1 MRVNLSISLAL
12 TAMLLPLSCSK
23 TDVQE
28 GAGSLPGNRVLE
40 LTVGSGPATKASA
53 GKTAWIPGRDKIL
66 VSFAQPTESGIAI
79 SEGFYNIKNSDG
91 GTEPDGKP
99 ILWQNTNPAS
109 IYAWYWMSSNISEEL
124 YISDQSTPDRFK
136 YYDVLSASVSD
147 VEFGT
152 RPNLNFSH
160 ALAKIRILWR
170 DESLLRPSYWRPAVR
185 ATNPKFFSN
194 SLEISLEKESTG
206 LYALKAGGNAGW
218 IIPYETEQMTWECLI
233 PAQTIS
239 GTAIK
244 LMLQKGDETPYE
256 SAVLIE
262 ETTFEAGKTYSYT
275 LVSDPMNSKVEV
287 AVSNIHDWSTEE
299 NGGNLT
305 LKELVRLETAPA
317 KDGVIRI
324 EKDAD
329 ITGET
334 ENTVEIA
341 DGCKVD
347 LWGVKIH
354 GGIITEG
361 NVTLNVHGYDNLV
374 ETSEDG
380 MPGIWP
386 KSGGTLTI
394 KGTEEFRQQWS
405 SQIEVY
411 SKKDAAAIGGGTN
424 RPAGNIIIT
433 GWLSVNIVA
442 GWLPSDGEQ
451 YTSDSRGAGI
461 GGGYDNAPCGDI
473 TISDG
478 VRGAAVCMG
487 DGAGIG
493 GGAKNSGCGNISIL
507 AARMDVYQYD
517 EGYGAAIG
525 GGYDNSPC
533 GDISIAKGNVD
544 STTNI
549 DINNADRENVH
560 RNTKGSGIGGGVKNS
575 GCGTIDLSYG
585 YMLVF
590 GPQEGSGIGDG
601 VDNSSCRGIFIRTGI
616 QTGIRSIEVYTSE
629 GTSSTSGTLT
639 FDGDYTIKEPYNE
652 YWHYWAVYGK

>member
-185 ATNPKFFSN
+185 ATNPRFFSN
-194 SLEISLEKESTG
+194 SLEMSLEKESTG

-244 LMLQKGDETPYE
+244 LMLQKGDEPTYE

-275 LVSDPMNSKVEV
+275 LVSDPLNSKVEV
-287 AVSNIHDWSTEE
+287 AVSNIHDWSTEKS
-299 NGGNLT
+299 GGNLT
-305 LKELVRLETAPA
+305 LKELVRLESAPA

-324 EKDAD
+324 EKDVD

-616 QTGIRSIEVYTSE
+616 RSIEIYTSE

-639 FDGDYTIKEPYNE
+639 FDGDYTIKEPQNPW
-652 YWHYWAVYGK
+652 WHYWAVSGK

>member
-79 SEGFYNIKNSDG
+79 AKGFTIKNSDG

-244 LMLQKGDETPYE
+244 LMLQKGDEPPYE

-275 LVSDPMNSKVEV
+275 LVSDPLNSKVEV

-299 NGGNLT
+299 SGGNLT
-305 LKELVRLETAPA
+305 LKELVRLESAPA

-324 EKDAD
+324 EKDVD

-347 LWGVKIH
+347 LWEVKIR

-461 GGGYDNAPCGDI
+461 GGGYDNAQCGDI

-616 QTGIRSIEVYTSE
+616 RSIEIYTSE

-639 FDGDYTIKEPYNE
+639 FDGDYTIKEPQNPW
-652 YWHYWAVYGK
+652 WHYWAVSGK

>member
-244 LMLQKGDETPYE
+244 LMLQKGDEPPYE

-275 LVSDPMNSKVEV
+275 LVSDPLNSKVEV

-299 NGGNLT
+299 SGGNLT
-305 LKELVRLETAPA
+305 LKELVRLESAPA

-324 EKDAD
+324 EKDVD

-347 LWGVKIH
+347 LWEVKIR

-616 QTGIRSIEVYTSE
+616 RSIEIYTSE

-639 FDGDYTIKEPYNE
+639 FDGDYTIKEPQNPW
-652 YWHYWAVYGK
+652 WHYWAVSGK

>member
-244 LMLQKGDETPYE
+244 LMLQKGDEPPYE

-275 LVSDPMNSKVEV
+275 LVSDPLNSKVEV
-287 AVSNIHDWSTEE
+287 AVSNIHDWSSEE

-305 LKELVRLETAPA
+305 LKELVRLESAPA

-324 EKDAD
+324 EKDVD

-334 ENTVEIA
+334 KNTVEIA

-347 LWGVKIH
+347 LWEVKIR

-616 QTGIRSIEVYTSE
+616 RSIEIYTSE

>member
-185 ATNPKFFSN
+185 ATNPRFFSN
-194 SLEISLEKESTG
+194 SLEMSLEKESTG
-206 LYALKAGGNAGW
+206 LYALKAGGDAGW

-244 LMLQKGDETPYE
+244 LMLQKGDEPPYE

-275 LVSDPMNSKVEV
+275 LVSDPLNSKVEV

-299 NGGNLT
+299 SGGNLT
-305 LKELVRLETAPA
+305 LKELVRLESAPA

-324 EKDAD
+324 EQDVD

-347 LWGVKIH
+347 LWEVKIR

-616 QTGIRSIEVYTSE
+616 RSIEIYTSE

-639 FDGDYTIKEPYNE
+639 FDGDYTIKEPQNPW
-652 YWHYWAVYGK
+652 WHYWAVSGK

>member
-185 ATNPKFFSN
+185 ATNPIFFSN

-244 LMLQKGDETPYE
+244 LMLQKGDEPPYE

-275 LVSDPMNSKVEV
+275 LVSDPLNSKVEV

-299 NGGNLT
+299 SGGNLT

>member
-124 YISDQSTPDRFK
+124 HISDQSTPDRSE

-275 LVSDPMNSKVEV
+275 LVSDPLNSKVEV

-305 LKELVRLETAPA
+305 LKELVRLESAPA

-324 EKDAD
+324 EKDVD

-347 LWGVKIH
+347 LWEVKIR

-616 QTGIRSIEVYTSE
+616 RSIEIYTSE

-639 FDGDYTIKEPYNE
+639 FDGDYTIKEPQNPW
-652 YWHYWAVYGK
+652 WHYWAVSGK

>member
-23 TDVQE
+23 TDIQE
-28 GAGSLPGNRVLE
+28 GAGSLPGNQVLE

-244 LMLQKGDETPYE
+244 LMLQKGDEPPYE

-275 LVSDPMNSKVEV
+275 LVSDPLNSKVEV

-299 NGGNLT
+299 SGGNLT
-305 LKELVRLETAPA
+305 LKELVRLESAPA

-324 EKDAD
+324 EKDVD

-347 LWGVKIH
+347 LWEVKIR

-616 QTGIRSIEVYTSE
+616 RSIEIYTSE

-639 FDGDYTIKEPYNE
+639 FDGDYTIKEPQNPW
-652 YWHYWAVYGK
+652 WHYWAVSGK

>member
-124 YISDQSTPDRFK
+124 YISDQSTPDRSE

-194 SLEISLEKESTG
+194 SLKISLEKESTG

-275 LVSDPMNSKVEV
+275 LVSDPLNSKVEV

-305 LKELVRLETAPA
+305 LKELVRLESAPA

-324 EKDAD
+324 EKDVD

-334 ENTVEIA
+334 KNTVEIA

-347 LWGVKIH
+347 LWEVKIR

-616 QTGIRSIEVYTSE
+616 RSIEIYTSE

-639 FDGDYTIKEPYNE
+639 FDGDYTIKEPQNPW
-652 YWHYWAVYGK
+652 WHYWAVSGK

>member
-1 MRVNLSISLAL
+1 M
-12 TAMLLPLSCSK
+12 
-23 TDVQE
+23 
-28 GAGSLPGNRVLE
+28 
-40 LTVGSGPATKASA
+40 
-53 GKTAWIPGRDKIL
+53 
-66 VSFAQPTESGIAI
+66 
-79 SEGFYNIKNSDG
+79 
-91 GTEPDGKP
+91 
-99 ILWQNTNPAS
+99 
-109 IYAWYWMSSNISEEL
+109 
-124 YISDQSTPDRFK
+124 
-136 YYDVLSASVSD
+136 
-147 VEFGT
+147 
-152 RPNLNFSH
+152 
-160 ALAKIRILWR
+160 
-170 DESLLRPSYWRPAVR
+170 
-185 ATNPKFFSN
+185 
-194 SLEISLEKESTG
+194 SLEKESTG
-206 LYALKAGGNAGW
+206 LYALKAGGDAGW

-244 LMLQKGDETPYE
+244 LTLQKGDETPYE

-275 LVSDPMNSKVEV
+275 LVSDPLNSKIEV
-287 AVSNIHDWSTEE
+287 AASSIHDWSSEE

-305 LKELVRLETAPA
+305 LKKPVRLETAPA

-394 KGTEEFRQQWS
+394 KGTEEFRQHWP

-590 GPQEGSGIGDG
+590 GPQEGAGIGDG
-601 VDNSSCRGIFIRTGI
+601 VDNSPCQGIFIRTGI
-616 QTGIRSIEVYTSE
+616 QTGIRSIEIYTSE

>member
-152 RPNLNFSH
+152 KPNLSFGH

-185 ATNPKFFSN
+185 ATNPIFFSN

-244 LMLQKGDETPYE
+244 LMLQKGDEPPYE

-275 LVSDPMNSKVEV
+275 LVSDPLNSKVEV

-299 NGGNLT
+299 SGGNLT
-305 LKELVRLETAPA
+305 LKELVRLESAPA

-324 EKDAD
+324 EKDVD

-347 LWGVKIH
+347 LWEVKIR

-616 QTGIRSIEVYTSE
+616 RSIEIYTSE

-639 FDGDYTIKEPYNE
+639 FDGDYTIKEPQNPW
-652 YWHYWAVYGK
+652 WHYWAVSGK

>member
-244 LMLQKGDETPYE
+244 LMLQKGDEPPYE

-275 LVSDPMNSKVEV
+275 LVSDPLNSKVEV

-299 NGGNLT
+299 SGGNLT
-305 LKELVRLETAPA
+305 LKELVRLESAPA

-324 EKDAD
+324 EKDVD

-347 LWGVKIH
+347 LWEVKIR

-590 GPQEGSGIGDG
+590 GPQEGAGIGDG
-601 VDNSSCRGIFIRTGI
+601 VDNSPCQGIFIRTGI
-616 QTGIRSIEVYTSE
+616 QTGIRSIEIYTSE
-629 GTSSTSGTLT
+629 GTNSTSGTLT

>member
-1 MRVNLSISLAL
+1 MRVKYSISLAL
-12 TAMLLPLSCSK
+12 SVMLLPLSCTK
-23 TDVQE
+23 TDVQD
-28 GAGSLPGNRVLE
+28 GTAASTGIRPLE

-53 GKTAWIPGRDKIL
+53 GKTAWIPGMDKIL

-109 IYAWYWMSSNISEEL
+109 IYAWYWPSSNISKKL
-124 YISDQSTPDRFK
+124 YISDQSTPHGFEHC
-136 YYDVLSASVSD
+136 DVLSASVSD
-147 VEFGT
+147 VKFGT

-170 DESLLRPSYWRPAVR
+170 DESLLQYWRPAVR
-185 ATNPKFFSN
+185 ATNPRFFSN
-194 SLEISLEKESTG
+194 SLEMSLEKESTG
-206 LYALKAGGNAGW
+206 LYALKAGGDAGW

-244 LMLQKGDETPYE
+244 LMLKKGDEPPYE

-275 LVSDPMNSKVEV
+275 LVSDPLNSKVEV
-287 AVSNIHDWSTEE
+287 AASSIHDWSSEE

-305 LKELVRLETAPA
+305 LKKPVRLETAPA

-354 GGIITEG
+354 GGIIAEG

-394 KGTEEFRQQWS
+394 KGTEEFRQHWP

-590 GPQEGSGIGDG
+590 GPQEGAGIGDG
-601 VDNSSCRGIFIRTGI
+601 VDNSPCQGIFIRTGI
-616 QTGIRSIEVYTSE
+616 QTGIRSIEIYTSE

>member
-244 LMLQKGDETPYE
+244 LMLQKGDEPPYE

-275 LVSDPMNSKVEV
+275 LVSDPLNSKVEV

-299 NGGNLT
+299 SGGNLT
-305 LKELVRLETAPA
+305 LKELVRLESAPA

-324 EKDAD
+324 EKDVD

-347 LWGVKIH
+347 LWEVKIR

-616 QTGIRSIEVYTSE
+616 RSIEIYTSE

-639 FDGDYTIKEPYNE
+639 FDGDYTIKEPQNPW
-652 YWHYWAVYGK
+652 WHYWAVYGK

>member
-1 MRVNLSISLAL
+1 
-12 TAMLLPLSCSK
+12 MLLPLSCTK
-23 TDVQE
+23 TDVQD
-28 GAGSLPGNRVLE
+28 GATKLPPGSRPPLE

-53 GKTAWIPGRDKIL
+53 GKTEWIPGTDRIH
-66 VSFAQPTESGIAI
+66 VVFAQPTGNGITL
-79 SEGFYNIKNSDG
+79 SEGFYKIKDSDG

-99 ILWQNTNPAS
+99 VLWQNTNPAS
-109 IYAWYWMSSNISEEL
+109 VYAWYWPSDDFAAKVDL
-124 YISDQSTPDRFK
+124 SDQSTPEK
-136 YYDVLSASVSD
+136 VKAIDVLSATVSD
-147 VEFGT
+147 VKFGT
-152 RPNLNFSH
+152 KPKLSFGH

-170 DESLLRPSYWRPAVR
+170 DESLLWSNWRQPTVLASNAR
-185 ATNPKFFSN
+185 FFSN
-194 SLEISLEKESTG
+194 SMEMSLEKESTG
-206 LYALKAGGNAGW
+206 LYALTAGGDAGW
-218 IIPYETEQMTWECLI
+218 IVPCPYEDEQMTWECLI
-233 PAQTIS
+233 PAQKIS
-239 GTAIK
+239 GAAIK
-244 LMLQKGDETPYE
+244 LTLKKGDEEPYE
-256 SAVLIE
+256 SAVFIE
-262 ETTFEAGKTYSYT
+262 ETTFEAGRTYSYT
-275 LVSDPMNSKVEV
+275 LVSDPLNSEIKV
-287 AVSNIHDWSTEE
+287 AVSNIYDWSSEE

-305 LKELVRLETAPA
+305 LKKLVRLETAPA

-347 LWGVKIH
+347 LWDVKIH

-361 NVTLNVHGYDNLV
+361 NVTLDVHGVDNLV

-394 KGTEEFRQQWS
+394 NGPEDYRQWS
-405 SQIEVY
+405 SSIEVY

-424 RPAGNIIIT
+424 RPAGNIIIK
-433 GWLSVNIVA
+433 GWLSVNVVA
-442 GWLPSDGEQ
+442 GWLPSDGGQ

-473 TISDG
+473 TIDG
-478 VRGAAVCMG
+478 VYGSAVCMG

-493 GGAKNSGCGNISIL
+493 GGAKNSGCGDISIF
-507 AARMDVYQYD
+507 ATRMDIYQYD

-533 GDISIAKGNVD
+533 GDISIGKGNVD
-544 STTNI
+544 MTTNI
-549 DINNADRENVH
+549 DINNADRENIH

-590 GPQEGSGIGDG
+590 APQEGAGIGDG
-601 VDNSSCRGIFIRTGI
+601 VDNSPCQGIFIRTGI
-616 QTGIRSIEVYTSE
+616 QSIEIYTSK

-639 FDGDYTIKEPYNE
+639 IDGDFTVKEPYNE
-652 YWHYWAVYGK
+652 YWHYWLVSGK

>member
-124 YISDQSTPDRFK
+124 YIADQSTPDRFE

-185 ATNPKFFSN
+185 ATNPQFFSN

-218 IIPYETEQMTWECLI
+218 ISPYETEQMTWECLI

-275 LVSDPMNSKVEV
+275 LVSDPLNSKVEV
-287 AVSNIHDWSTEE
+287 AVSNIHDWSSEE

-305 LKELVRLETAPA
+305 LKELVRLESTPA

-324 EKDAD
+324 EKDVD

-334 ENTVEIA
+334 KNTVEIA

-347 LWGVKIH
+347 LWEVKIL

-616 QTGIRSIEVYTSE
+616 RSIEIYTSE

-639 FDGDYTIKEPYNE
+639 FDGDYTIKEPQNPW
-652 YWHYWAVYGK
+652 WHYWAVSGK

>member
-99 ILWQNTNPAS
+99 VVLWQNTNPAS

-160 ALAKIRILWR
+160 ALAKIRIPWR

-244 LMLQKGDETPYE
+244 LMLQKGDEPPYE

-275 LVSDPMNSKVEV
+275 LVSDPLNSKVEV

-299 NGGNLT
+299 SGGNLT
-305 LKELVRLETAPA
+305 LKELVRLESAPA

-324 EKDAD
+324 EKDVD

-347 LWGVKIH
+347 LWEVKIR

-493 GGAKNSGCGNISIL
+493 GGAKNSVCGNISIL

-616 QTGIRSIEVYTSE
+616 RSIEIYTSE

-639 FDGDYTIKEPYNE
+639 FDGDYTIKEPQNPW
-652 YWHYWAVYGK
+652 WHYWAVSGK

>member
-28 GAGSLPGNRVLE
+28 GTGSLPGNRVLE

-66 VSFAQPTESGIAI
+66 VSFAQPAENGISI

-99 ILWQNTNPAS
+99 VLWQNTNPAA
-109 IYAWYWMSSNISEEL
+109 IHAWYWPSGDFSAKID
-124 YISDQSTPDRFK
+124 ISDQSTPEKVRAVDA
-136 YYDVLSASVSD
+136 LSASVSD

-185 ATNPKFFSN
+185 ATNPRFFSN
-194 SLEISLEKESTG
+194 SLEMSLEKESTG
-206 LYALKAGGNAGW
+206 LYALKAGGDAGW

-244 LMLQKGDETPYE
+244 LTLQKGDETPYE

-275 LVSDPMNSKVEV
+275 LVSDPLNSKVEV

-305 LKELVRLETAPA
+305 LKELVRLESAPA

-324 EKDAD
+324 EKDVD

-347 LWGVKIH
+347 LWEVKIR

-616 QTGIRSIEVYTSE
+616 RSIEIYTSE

-639 FDGDYTIKEPYNE
+639 FDGDYTIKEPQNPW
-652 YWHYWAVYGK
+652 WHYWAVSGK

>member
-1 MRVNLSISLAL
+1 MRVNLPISLAL

-185 ATNPKFFSN
+185 ATNPRFFSN

-218 IIPYETEQMTWECLI
+218 ITPYETEQMTWECLI

-244 LMLQKGDETPYE
+244 LTLQKGDETPYE

-275 LVSDPMNSKVEV
+275 LVSDPLNSKVEV

-299 NGGNLT
+299 SGGNLT
-305 LKELVRLETAPA
+305 LKELVRLESAPA

-324 EKDAD
+324 EKDVD

-347 LWGVKIH
+347 LWEVKIR

-616 QTGIRSIEVYTSE
+616 RSIEIYTSE

-639 FDGDYTIKEPYNE
+639 FDGDYTIKEPQNPW
-652 YWHYWAVYGK
+652 WHYWAVSGK

>member
-124 YISDQSTPDRFK
+124 YISDQSTPDRFE

-218 IIPYETEQMTWECLI
+218 IIPCETEQMTWECLI

-275 LVSDPMNSKVEV
+275 LVSDPLNSKVEV
-287 AVSNIHDWSTEE
+287 AVSNIHDWSSEE

-305 LKELVRLETAPA
+305 LKELVRLESTPA

-324 EKDAD
+324 EKDVD

-394 KGTEEFRQQWS
+394 KGTEEFRQHWP

-590 GPQEGSGIGDG
+590 GPQEGAGIGDG
-601 VDNSSCRGIFIRTGI
+601 VDNSPCQGIFIRTGI
-616 QTGIRSIEVYTSE
+616 QTGIRSIEIYTSE

>member
-23 TDVQE
+23 TDIQE

-53 GKTAWIPGRDKIL
+53 GKTAWIPWMDKIL

-109 IYAWYWMSSNISEEL
+109 IYAWYWPSSNISKKL
-124 YISDQSTPDRFK
+124 YISDQSTPHGFEHCDI
-136 YYDVLSASVSD
+136 LSASVSD
-147 VEFGT
+147 VKFGT

-170 DESLLRPSYWRPAVR
+170 DESLLWPSYWRPAVR
-185 ATNPKFFSN
+185 ATSPRFFSN
-194 SLEISLEKESTG
+194 SLEMSLEKESTG
-206 LYALKAGGNAGW
+206 LYALKAGGDAGW

-244 LMLQKGDETPYE
+244 LTLQKGDETPYE

-275 LVSDPMNSKVEV
+275 LVSDPLNSKVEV

-305 LKELVRLETAPA
+305 LKELIRLESAPA

-324 EKDAD
+324 EKDVD

-347 LWGVKIH
+347 LWEVKIR

-394 KGTEEFRQQWS
+394 KGTEEFRQHWP

-590 GPQEGSGIGDG
+590 GPQEGAGIGDG
-601 VDNSSCRGIFIRTGI
+601 VDNSPCQGIFIRTGI
-616 QTGIRSIEVYTSE
+616 QTGIRSIEIYTSE

>member
-53 GKTAWIPGRDKIL
+53 GKTAWIPWRDKIL

-124 YISDQSTPDRFK
+124 YISNQSTPDRFE

-244 LMLQKGDETPYE
+244 LMLQKGDEPPYE

-275 LVSDPMNSKVEV
+275 LVSDPLNSKVEV

-299 NGGNLT
+299 SGGNLT
-305 LKELVRLETAPA
+305 LKELVRLESAPA

-324 EKDAD
+324 EKDVD

-347 LWGVKIH
+347 LWEVKIR

-616 QTGIRSIEVYTSE
+616 RSIEIYTSE

-639 FDGDYTIKEPYNE
+639 FDGDYTIKEPQNPW
-652 YWHYWAVYGK
+652 WHYWAVSGK

>member
-136 YYDVLSASVSD
+136 YNDVLSASVSD

-244 LMLQKGDETPYE
+244 LMLQKGDEPPYE

-275 LVSDPMNSKVEV
+275 LVSDPLNSKVEV

-299 NGGNLT
+299 SGGNLT
-305 LKELVRLETAPA
+305 LKELVRLESAPA

-324 EKDAD
+324 EKDVD

-347 LWGVKIH
+347 LWEVKIR

>member
-23 TDVQE
+23 TDIQE

-244 LMLQKGDETPYE
+244 LMLQKGDEPPYE

-275 LVSDPMNSKVEV
+275 LVSDPLNSKVEV

-299 NGGNLT
+299 SGGNLT
-305 LKELVRLETAPA
+305 LKELVRLESAPA

-324 EKDAD
+324 EKDVD

-347 LWGVKIH
+347 LWEVKIR

-616 QTGIRSIEVYTSE
+616 RSIEIYTSE

-639 FDGDYTIKEPYNE
+639 FDGDYTIKEPQNPW
-652 YWHYWAVYGK
+652 WHYWAVSGK

>member
-53 GKTAWIPGRDKIL
+53 GKTAWIPWMDKIL

-109 IYAWYWMSSNISEEL
+109 IYAWYWPSSNISKKL
-124 YISDQSTPDRFK
+124 YISDQSTPHGFELC
-136 YYDVLSASVSD
+136 DVLSASVSD
-147 VEFGT
+147 VKFGT

-170 DESLLRPSYWRPAVR
+170 DESLLWPSYWRPAVR
-185 ATNPKFFSN
+185 ATSPRFFSN
-194 SLEISLEKESTG
+194 SLEMSLEKESTG
-206 LYALKAGGNAGW
+206 LYALKAGGDAGW

-233 PAQTIS
+233 PAQKIS
-239 GTAIK
+239 GAAIK
-244 LMLQKGDETPYE
+244 LMLQKGDEPPYE

-275 LVSDPMNSKVEV
+275 LVSDPLNSKVEV

-299 NGGNLT
+299 SGGNLT
-305 LKELVRLETAPA
+305 LKELVRLESAPA

-324 EKDAD
+324 EQDVD

-347 LWGVKIH
+347 LWEVKIR

-616 QTGIRSIEVYTSE
+616 RSIEIYTSE

-639 FDGDYTIKEPYNE
+639 FDGDYTIKEPQNPW
-652 YWHYWAVYGK
+652 WHYWAVSGK

>member
-40 LTVGSGPATKASA
+40 LTVGSGPATKASV

-244 LMLQKGDETPYE
+244 LMLQKGDEPPYE

-275 LVSDPMNSKVEV
+275 LVSDPLNSKVEV

-299 NGGNLT
+299 SGGNLT
-305 LKELVRLETAPA
+305 LKELVRLESAPA

-324 EKDAD
+324 EKDVD

-347 LWGVKIH
+347 LWEVKIR

-616 QTGIRSIEVYTSE
+616 RSIEIYTSE

-639 FDGDYTIKEPYNE
+639 FDGDYTIKEPQNPW
-652 YWHYWAVYGK
+652 WHYWAVSGK

>member
-12 TAMLLPLSCSK
+12 AAILLPLSCSK

-99 ILWQNTNPAS
+99 VLWQNTNPAA
-109 IYAWYWMSSNISEEL
+109 IHAWYWPSGDFSAKID
-124 YISDQSTPDRFK
+124 ISDQSTPEKVMAVDA
-136 YYDVLSASVSD
+136 LSASVSD
-147 VEFGT
+147 VKFGT
-152 RPNLNFSH
+152 KPNLSFGH

-170 DESLLRPSYWRPAVR
+170 DESILWSNWR
-185 ATNPKFFSN
+185 NPEVLASNARFFSN
-194 SLEISLEKESTG
+194 SMEVSLEKESTG
-206 LYALKAGGNAGW
+206 LYALKAGGDAGW
-218 IIPYETEQMTWECLI
+218 IVPYETEQMTWECLI

-244 LMLQKGDETPYE
+244 LTLQKGDETPYE

-275 LVSDPMNSKVEV
+275 LVSDPLNSKVEV
-287 AVSNIHDWSTEE
+287 AVSNIHDWSSEE

-305 LKELVRLETAPA
+305 LRKPVRLETAPT

-324 EKDAD
+324 ETDAD

-461 GGGYDNAPCGDI
+461 GGG
-473 TISDG
+473 
-478 VRGAAVCMG
+478 
-487 DGAGIG
+487 
-493 GGAKNSGCGNISIL
+493 AKNSGCGNISIL

-549 DINNADRENVH
+549 DINNADRENMH

-652 YWHYWAVYGK
+652 YWHYWAVSGK

>member
-1 MRVNLSISLAL
+1 MNRHFSTSLAL
-12 TAMLLPLSCSK
+12 ALAAMLLSCTK
-23 TDVQE
+23 TGTLNEDI
-28 GAGSLPGNRVLE
+28 LPEESRPLE
-40 LTVGSGPATKASA
+40 LTAGSGPATKATA
-53 GKTAWIPGRDKIL
+53 GKTAWTPGTDRIH
-66 VSFAQPTESGIAI
+66 VTFAQPNGNGITM
-79 SEGFYNIKNSDG
+79 SEGFYKIKDSDG
-91 GTEPDGKP
+91 TTEPDGKP
-99 ILWQNTNPAS
+99 ILWQNTNQAA
-109 IYAWYWMSSNISEEL
+109 IYAWYWPSGDFAAKID
-124 YISDQSTPDRFK
+124 ISDQSTPEKVKAVDA
-136 YYDVLSASVSD
+136 LSASVSD
-147 VEFGT
+147 VKFGT
-152 RPNLNFSH
+152 KPRLDFNH

-170 DESLLRPSYWRPAVR
+170 DESFLWSNWR
-185 ATNPKFFSN
+185 NPQVVASDARFFSN
-194 SLEISLEKESTG
+194 SMEVSLEKESTG
-206 LYALKAGGNAGW
+206 LYALTAGGDAGW
-218 IIPYETEQMTWECLI
+218 IVPCPDEDEQNTWECLI
-233 PAQTIS
+233 PAQKIS
-239 GTAIK
+239 GAAIK
-244 LMLQKGDETPYE
+244 LMLKKGEEEPYE
-256 SAVLIE
+256 SAVFIE

-275 LVSDPMNSKVEV
+275 LVSDPLNSKIEV
-287 AVSNIHDWSTEE
+287 AASNIHDWSDEE
-299 NGGNLT
+299 NRGNLT
-305 LKELVRLETAPA
+305 LKKPVRLESAPA

-324 EKDAD
+324 EKDVD

-347 LWGVKIH
+347 LWDVRIH

-361 NVTLNVHGYDNLV
+361 NVTLNVHGPNNLV
-374 ETSEDG
+374 ETSEYG

-433 GWLSVNIVA
+433 GWIRIDAVA

-451 YTSDSRGAGI
+451 HSSDSRGAGI

-473 TISDG
+473 TISDA
-478 VRGAAVCMG
+478 VSGAVMCMG

-507 AARMDVYQYD
+507 DTRMDIYQYD

-533 GDISIAKGNVD
+533 GNISIGKGNTD
-544 STTNI
+544 MTTNI
-549 DINNADRENVH
+549 DINNDDLRNIH

-601 VDNSSCRGIFIRTGI
+601 GDNSPCQGIFIRTGI
-616 QTGIRSIEVYTSE
+616 RSIEIYTSE
-629 GTSSTSGTLT
+629 GASSTSGAPT
-639 FDGDYTIKEPYNE
+639 FDGDFTVSDSQEE
-652 YWHYWAVYGK
+652 DWHHWSVNKK

>member
-244 LMLQKGDETPYE
+244 LMLQKGDEPPYE

-275 LVSDPMNSKVEV
+275 LVSDPLNSKVEV

-305 LKELVRLETAPA
+305 LRKPVRLETAPS

-324 EKDAD
+324 ETDAD

-386 KSGGTLTI
+386 NSGGTLTI

>member
-53 GKTAWIPGRDKIL
+53 GKTAWIPWMDKIL

-109 IYAWYWMSSNISEEL
+109 IYAWYWPSSNISKKL
-124 YISDQSTPDRFK
+124 YISDQSTLHGFEHC
-136 YYDVLSASVSD
+136 DVLSASVSD
-147 VEFGT
+147 VKFGT
-152 RPNLNFSH
+152 KPNLSFSH

-170 DESLLRPSYWRPAVR
+170 DESLLWPSYWRPAVR
-185 ATNPKFFSN
+185 ATSPRFFSN
-194 SLEISLEKESTG
+194 SLEMSLEKESTG
-206 LYALKAGGNAGW
+206 LYALKAGGDAGW

-244 LMLQKGDETPYE
+244 LTLQKGDETPYE

-275 LVSDPMNSKVEV
+275 LVSDPLNSKVEV
-287 AVSNIHDWSTEE
+287 AASSIHDWSSEE

-305 LKELVRLETAPA
+305 LKKPVRLETAPA

-354 GGIITEG
+354 GGIIAEG

-394 KGTEEFRQQWS
+394 KGTEEFRQHWP

-601 VDNSSCRGIFIRTGI
+601 VDNSSCQGIFIRTGI
-616 QTGIRSIEVYTSE
+616 QTGIRSIEIYTSE

>member
-1 MRVNLSISLAL
+1 M
-12 TAMLLPLSCSK
+12 
-23 TDVQE
+23 
-28 GAGSLPGNRVLE
+28 
-40 LTVGSGPATKASA
+40 
-53 GKTAWIPGRDKIL
+53 
-66 VSFAQPTESGIAI
+66 
-79 SEGFYNIKNSDG
+79 
-91 GTEPDGKP
+91 
-99 ILWQNTNPAS
+99 
-109 IYAWYWMSSNISEEL
+109 
-124 YISDQSTPDRFK
+124 
-136 YYDVLSASVSD
+136 
-147 VEFGT
+147 EFGT
-152 RPNLNFSH
+152 KPNLSFSH

-170 DESLLRPSYWRPAVR
+170 DESLLQYWRPAVR
-185 ATNPKFFSN
+185 ATNPRFFSN
-194 SLEISLEKESTG
+194 SLEMSLEKESTG

-256 SAVLIE
+256 SAVFIE

-305 LKELVRLETAPA
+305 LKELVRLESAPA

-324 EKDAD
+324 EKDVD

-347 LWGVKIH
+347 LWEVKIR

-361 NVTLNVHGYDNLV
+361 NVTLNVHGEKNYV
-374 ETSEDG
+374 ETSKDG

-394 KGTEEFRQQWS
+394 KGTEKQQQWS
-405 SQIEVY
+405 SYIEVY

-433 GWLSVNIVA
+433 GWLSIIA
-442 GWLPSDGEQ
+442 IGGSLPDTQ
-451 YTSDSRGAGI
+451 YTASHGAGI

-478 VRGAAVCMG
+478 VSMNAACGGEGAA
-487 DGAGIG
+487 IG

-507 AARMDVYQYD
+507 AARMYISQVY
-517 EGYGAAIG
+517 GYGAAIG

-533 GDISIAKGNVD
+533 GAISIEKGNVD
-544 STTNI
+544 YTTYIIVNST
-549 DINNADRENVH
+549 DAENTI
-560 RNTKGSGIGGGVKNS
+560 RNVKGSGIGGGVKSS
-575 GCGTIDLSYG
+575 GCGTIDFSYG
-585 YMLVF
+585 YVEIF
-590 GPQEGSGIGDG
+590 GPQEGPGIGDG
-601 VDNSSCRGIFIRTGI
+601 IDNSPCQGIFIRTGI
-616 QTGIRSIEVYTSE
+616 RHIEVLTDK
-629 GTSSTSGTLT
+629 GSSATSGTLT
-639 FDGDYTIKEPYNE
+639 IDDGFTVNEPYHP
-652 YWHYWAVYGK
+652 YRYHWLVK

>member
-185 ATNPKFFSN
+185 ATNPRFFSN
-194 SLEISLEKESTG
+194 SLEMSLEKESTG
-206 LYALKAGGNAGW
+206 LYALKAGGDAGW

-244 LMLQKGDETPYE
+244 LMLQKGDEPPYE

-275 LVSDPMNSKVEV
+275 LVSDPLNSKVEV

-299 NGGNLT
+299 SGGNLT
-305 LKELVRLETAPA
+305 LKELVRLESAPA

-324 EKDAD
+324 EKDVD

-616 QTGIRSIEVYTSE
+616 RSIEIYTSE

-639 FDGDYTIKEPYNE
+639 FDGDYTIKEPQNPW
-652 YWHYWAVYGK
+652 WHYWAVSGK

>member
-1 MRVNLSISLAL
+1 MRVKYSISLAL
-12 TAMLLPLSCSK
+12 SVMLLPLSCTK
-23 TDVQE
+23 TDVQD
-28 GAGSLPGNRVLE
+28 GTAASTGIRPLE

-53 GKTAWIPGRDKIL
+53 GKTAWIPWMDKIL

-109 IYAWYWMSSNISEEL
+109 IYAWYWPSSNISKKL
-124 YISDQSTPDRFK
+124 YISDQSTLHGFEHC
-136 YYDVLSASVSD
+136 DVLSASVSD
-147 VEFGT
+147 VKFGT

-170 DESLLRPSYWRPAVR
+170 DESLLWPSYWRPAVR
-185 ATNPKFFSN
+185 ATSPRFFSN
-194 SLEISLEKESTG
+194 SLEMSLEKESTG
-206 LYALKAGGNAGW
+206 LYALKAGGDAGW

-233 PAQTIS
+233 PAQKIS
-239 GTAIK
+239 GAAIK
-244 LMLQKGDETPYE
+244 LTLQKGEEEPYE
-256 SAVLIE
+256 SAVFIE

-275 LVSDPMNSKVEV
+275 LVSDPLNSKIEV
-287 AVSNIHDWSTEE
+287 AASSIHDWSSEE

-305 LKELVRLETAPA
+305 LKKPVRLETAPS

-324 EKDAD
+324 ETDAD

-341 DGCKVD
+341 DGCKID

-394 KGTEEFRQQWS
+394 KGTEEFRQHWP

-590 GPQEGSGIGDG
+590 GPQEGAGIGDG
-601 VDNSSCRGIFIRTGI
+601 VDNSPCQGIFIRTGI
-616 QTGIRSIEVYTSE
+616 QTGIRSIEIYTSE

>member
-1 MRVNLSISLAL
+1 MRVKYSISLAL
-12 TAMLLPLSCSK
+12 SVMLLPLSCTK
-23 TDVQE
+23 TDVQD
-28 GAGSLPGNRVLE
+28 GTAASTGIRPLE

-53 GKTAWIPGRDKIL
+53 GKTAWIPWMDKIL

-109 IYAWYWMSSNISEEL
+109 IYAWYWPSSNISKKL
-124 YISDQSTPDRFK
+124 YISDQSTLHGFEHC
-136 YYDVLSASVSD
+136 DVLSASVSD
-147 VEFGT
+147 VKFGT

-170 DESLLRPSYWRPAVR
+170 DESRLWSNWR
-185 ATNPKFFSN
+185 NPEVLASNARFFSN
-194 SLEISLEKESTG
+194 SMEMSLEKESTG
-206 LYALKAGGNAGW
+206 LYALKAGGDAGW

-239 GTAIK
+239 GTSIK
-244 LMLQKGDETPYE
+244 LTLQKGDETPYE

-275 LVSDPMNSKVEV
+275 LVSDPLNSKVEV
-287 AVSNIHDWSTEE
+287 AASSIHDWSSEE

-305 LKELVRLETAPA
+305 LKKPVRLETAPA

-354 GGIITEG
+354 GGIIAEG

-394 KGTEEFRQQWS
+394 KGTEEFRQHWP

-590 GPQEGSGIGDG
+590 GPQEGAGIGDG
-601 VDNSSCRGIFIRTGI
+601 VDNSPCQGIFIRTGI
-616 QTGIRSIEVYTSE
+616 QTGIRSIEIYTSE

>member
-244 LMLQKGDETPYE
+244 LMLQKGDEPPYE

-275 LVSDPMNSKVEV
+275 LVSDPLNSKVEV

-305 LKELVRLETAPA
+305 LKELVRLESAPA

-324 EKDAD
+324 EKDVD

-347 LWGVKIH
+347 LWEVKIR

-616 QTGIRSIEVYTSE
+616 RSIEIYTSE

-639 FDGDYTIKEPYNE
+639 FDGDYTIKEPQNPW
-652 YWHYWAVYGK
+652 WHYWAVSGK

>member
-244 LMLQKGDETPYE
+244 LMLQKGDEPPYE

-275 LVSDPMNSKVEV
+275 LVSDPLNSKVEV

-305 LKELVRLETAPA
+305 LRKPVRLETAPS

-324 EKDAD
+324 ETDAD

>member
-1 MRVNLSISLAL
+1 MKFGTKPNLS
-12 TAMLLPLSCSK
+12 
-23 TDVQE
+23 
-28 GAGSLPGNRVLE
+28 
-40 LTVGSGPATKASA
+40 
-53 GKTAWIPGRDKIL
+53 
-66 VSFAQPTESGIAI
+66 
-79 SEGFYNIKNSDG
+79 
-91 GTEPDGKP
+91 
-99 ILWQNTNPAS
+99 
-109 IYAWYWMSSNISEEL
+109 
-124 YISDQSTPDRFK
+124 
-136 YYDVLSASVSD
+136 
-147 VEFGT
+147 FG
-152 RPNLNFSH
+152 H

-170 DESLLRPSYWRPAVR
+170 DESILWSNWR
-185 ATNPKFFSN
+185 NPEVLASNARFFSN
-194 SLEISLEKESTG
+194 SMEVSLEKESTG
-206 LYALKAGGNAGW
+206 LYALKAGGDAGW
-218 IIPYETEQMTWECLI
+218 IVPYETEQMTWECLI

-244 LMLQKGDETPYE
+244 LTLQKGDETPYE

-305 LKELVRLETAPA
+305 LKELVRLESAPA

-324 EKDAD
+324 EKDVD

-616 QTGIRSIEVYTSE
+616 RSIEIYTSE

-639 FDGDYTIKEPYNE
+639 FDGDYTIKEPQNPW
-652 YWHYWAVYGK
+652 WHYWAVSGK

>member
-12 TAMLLPLSCSK
+12 SVMLLPLSCSK
-23 TDVQE
+23 TDIQE

-53 GKTAWIPGRDKIL
+53 GKTAWIPGTDRIH
-66 VSFAQPTESGIAI
+66 VTFAQPTESGISI

-109 IYAWYWMSSNISEEL
+109 IYAWYWPSSNISKKL
-124 YISDQSTPDRFK
+124 YISDQSTPHGFEHC
-136 YYDVLSASVSD
+136 DVLSASVSD
-147 VEFGT
+147 VKFGT

-170 DESLLRPSYWRPAVR
+170 DESLLWPSYWRPAVR
-185 ATNPKFFSN
+185 ATSPRFFSN
-194 SLEISLEKESTG
+194 SLEMSLEKESTG
-206 LYALKAGGNAGW
+206 LYALKAGGDAGW

-244 LMLQKGDETPYE
+244 LTLQKGEEEPYE
-256 SAVLIE
+256 SAVFIE

-275 LVSDPMNSKVEV
+275 LVSDPLNSKVEV
-287 AVSNIHDWSTEE
+287 AVSNIHDWSSEE

-305 LKELVRLETAPA
+305 LKKPVRLETAPA

-354 GGIITEG
+354 GGIIAEG

-394 KGTEEFRQQWS
+394 KGTEEFRQHWP

-590 GPQEGSGIGDG
+590 GPQEGAGIGDG
-601 VDNSSCRGIFIRTGI
+601 VDNSPCQGIFIRTGI
-616 QTGIRSIEVYTSE
+616 QTGIRSIEIYTSE